1 MNEQPQVKTGGFNMM
16 KMLILFGMIPLVT
29 IGVALII
36 IASSTVKREV
46 QSSIREKLETANKA
60 FNQYTSDWVKE
71 GGEEEWL
78 GDPADKDYAY
88 VDSFKDQHVE
98 FTIFLGDTR
107 VLTSITDN
115 SGKRLEGT
123 KASDQVVAE
132 CLKGGRHYSSDG
144 VEINGKPYF
153 VDYLPLKDPDGNI
166 IGMTF
171 AGETDA
177 NVNRAVNSAT
187 KQMIIIAIIL
197 VVVFALIIIII
208 SLKVRAPL
216 VEISDALNKIAS
228 GDLSSDITVTSSIT
242 ENKNMITSMRYMQT
256 SLQNIVSDI
265 MTEADSLSDGVS
277 SVERLSGASAESTDQ
292 ITSAMGQLAAGAMS
306 MAENVSDINE
316 QMVDMGNKVAEIEE
330 NVSGLTEN
338 ARRMSEV
345 SDDATKHMNE
355 VMRSSENT
363 VTAVDQINKQILV
376 TNESIEKIDDAIT
389 FIIDIANQTNLL
401 ALNAAIE
408 AARAGEAGRGFAVVA
423 DSISSLSE
431 QSNQSAASIR
441 AIASEVLQNS
451 KASVSLADKIR
462 HTIEEEQNVIAET
475 QERFD
480 ALNASIDESVEE
492 IAVIN
497 EKATDLQEIKN
508 ILLDHVEGLSAI
520 SEENAANN
528 EEVNASVESISQGI
542 SDIASQMKDMDQMSK
557 NLGTSI
563 SHFS

>member
-29 IGVALII
+29 IGVALIVI
-36 IASSTVKREV
+36 GSSTVKREV

-78 GDPADKDYAY
+78 GDSADKDYTY

-107 VLTSITDN
+107 VLTSITDD

-123 KASDQVVAE
+123 KASDQVISE
-132 CLKGGRHYSSDG
+132 CLKGGKHYHSDG

-153 VDYLPLKDPDGNI
+153 VDYLPLKDADGNI
-166 IGMTF
+166 VGMTF

-177 NVNRAVNSAT
+177 NVSRAVNSAT

-242 ENKNMITSMRYMQT
+242 ENKNMITSMHYMQT

-265 MTEADSLSDGVS
+265 MTAADSLSDGVS
-277 SVERLSGASAESTDQ
+277 SVDRLSGTSAESTDQ

-306 MAENVSDINE
+306 MAENVSEINE

-355 VMRSSENT
+355 VMRSSENS

-475 QERFD
+475 QEKFD
-480 ALNASIDESVEE
+480 ALNASIDESVEG